1 VTPGLEALGA
11 LGRAS
16 AGLER
21 RAFLRLAAVLA
32 TAGVLPSGCGG
43 VPERWAPRAGSDL
56 VVLSPRGYATF
67 TAAASRLVGP
77 TGGALVERRT
87 VDVGRLLD
95 GFLARAPAFVAPITQ
110 ALVVLEFGVWP
121 LVAKMRTFTA
131 LPGPAQDAVLS
142 DLMRS
147 RLGTKRQLF
156 AGVRSLAMLAFYGAP
171 ESRVVSGYPGPFGS
185 AAVPIGSAMIGPGDV
200 W

>member
-1 VTPGLEALGA
+1 VTPALEAMGT
-11 LGRAS
+11 LGRAR

-21 RAFLRLAAVLA
+21 RGFLRLAAALA
-32 TAGVLPSGCGG
+32 TAGILPSGCGG
-43 VPERWAPRAGSDL
+43 VPDRWARGARADL

-77 TGGALVERRT
+77 TGGTLIAERT
-87 VDVGRLLD
+87 VDVGRFLD
-95 GFLARAPAFVAPITQ
+95 AFLARTPAFAAPITQ

-121 LVAKMRTFTA
+121 LVAKVRTFTA
-131 LPGPAQDAVLS
+131 LAGPAQDAVLG

-147 RLGTKRQLF
+147 RLDLKRQLF
-156 AGVRSLAMLAFYGAP
+156 AAVRSLAMLAFYSAP
-171 ESRVVSGYPGPFGS
+171 ESRVVSGYPGPFGG
-185 AAVPIGSAMIGPGDV
+185 AGVPIGSAMIGPQDV

>member
-1 VTPGLEALGA
+1 MTPALEAIGM

-16 AGLER
+16 DRLDR
-21 RAFLRLAAVLA
+21 RAFLRLAGALA
-32 TAGVLPSGCGG
+32 ATGLLPSGCGG
-43 VPERWAPRAGSDL
+43 LPERWAPGPGTDL
-56 VVLSPRGYATF
+56 LVLSPRGYATF

-77 TGGALVERRT
+77 TGGALIERRA
-87 VDVGRLLD
+87 VDVGRVID
-95 GFLARAPAFVAPITQ
+95 AFLARTPAFAAPIAQ
-110 ALVVLEFGVWP
+110 ALLVLEFGVWP
-121 LVAKMRTFTA
+121 LVAKVRTFTT
-131 LPGPAQDAVLS
+131 LPAAAQDAVLD

-147 RLGTKRQLF
+147 RMDLKRQLF

-185 AAVPIGSAMIGPGDV
+185 AAVPIGAAMIGPHDV